1 MAGSSATMEKM
12 ASSQDIFEVIIVIII
27 TIKMKFPSVI
37 GDRFDLE
44 KKKKPHETIIESLSI
59 KPSYCSVHTTFSMI

>member
-1 MAGSSATMEKM
+1 MCVSWRFQLAGSSATVEKM
-12 ASSQDIFEVIIVIII
+12 ASSQDIFGVIIVIII

-44 KKKKPHETIIESLSI
+44 RKKETA
-59 KPSYCSVHTTFSMI
+59 